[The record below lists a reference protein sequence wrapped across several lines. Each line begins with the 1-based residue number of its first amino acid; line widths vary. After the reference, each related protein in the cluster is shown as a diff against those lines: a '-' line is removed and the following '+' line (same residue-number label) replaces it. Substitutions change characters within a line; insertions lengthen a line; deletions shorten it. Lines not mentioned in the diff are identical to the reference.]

1 MTRHAP
7 RGTHQTRST
16 MSIRI
21 IAGEFRGRRLS
32 VADLP
37 GLRPTTDRMRETMFN
52 ILSSRL
58 DLEGMRVLDLYA
70 GSGALGIEALSRG
83 AESVVFVEKSG
94 PAVQQITRNLQDLGL
109 REKCQVSRGDVFAL
123 LDRLGSFDLILADP
137 PYRTDVA
144 GRLLAMI
151 PEHLLEEGA
160 FLFERPNPSIDHPSE
175 GLDELLDR
183 RIGSTRLTLYQRS
196 ADSEGENR

>member
-1 MTRHAP
+1 
-7 RGTHQTRST
+7 
-16 MSIRI
+16 
-21 IAGEFRGRRLS
+21 
-32 VADLP
+32 
-37 GLRPTTDRMRETMFN
+37 MRETMFN

-151 PEHLLEEGA
+151 PEHLLEEGV